1 MEVTELAYDRM
12 FQFGAVAVVALIV
25 LARLLLR

>member
-1 MEVTELAYDRM
+1 MDLNELDYDRM
-12 FQFGAVAVVALIV
+12 FQFGAIALVALIV